1 MNESKLIQAFPAG
14 TVRIPP
20 SKSLSHRALICAGL
34 AALQS
39 SGESCLRQIGNS
51 EDIEATMSCMKQ
63 LGINY
68 SIQSDG
74 TILVQPDPAAA
85 KAAVMDCRESGSTLR
100 FLLPLAAIDGTR
112 RTLTGQGRLMERP
125 MEIYETIF
133 ARKDLYYQREGSTL
147 TVQGPLLSGDYH
159 LPGNVSSQFISGLLF
174 ALPLL
179 QGDSRIIL
187 TTPLESAAYVDLT
200 LDTMKSFGITIE
212 QPDACT
218 YRIPGSQCY
227 QPQYYTVEGDYSQ
240 AAFFLAAGALGQS
253 VKCDGMHPESIQGD
267 AAIIDILKRMGAE
280 VFWQGGYL
288 QALPSQLRGIDI
300 DVREIPDLVPP
311 LAVLLSLAEGTSH
324 IVNAGR
330 LRIKESDRLSAMTSE
345 LRKLGA
351 LVEEGEN
358 SMTITGRPSLD
369 GGQTDAHGDHRIAM
383 AMAVAAIRCEAPVS
397 LSGWQHVSKSYPGFW
412 EDFEKEAANE

>member
-1 MNESKLIQAFPAG
+1 MNENKLIQAFPTG
-14 TVRIPP
+14 IVRIPP

-34 AALQS
+34 AALQN
-39 SGESCLRQIGNS
+39 SGQSCLRHIGDS
-51 EDIEATMSCMKQ
+51 VDIEATISCMKQ
-63 LGINY
+63 LDISY
-68 SIQSDG
+68 DRQSDG
-74 TILVQPDPAAA
+74 TILVQPNPAAA
-85 KAAVMDCRESGSTLR
+85 KDAVMDCRESGSTLR

-112 RTLTGQGRLMERP
+112 RTFTGQGRLMERP

-133 ARKDLYYQREGSTL
+133 TQKGLHYQKEGNSL
-147 TVQGPLLSGDYH
+147 TVQGPLSSGDYH

-179 QGDSRIIL
+179 QGDSRVIL

-200 LDTMKSFGITIE
+200 LDTMASFGITIE
-212 QPDACT
+212 HPDAYT
-218 YRIPGSQCY
+218 YRVPGGQNY
-227 QPQYYTVEGDYSQ
+227 QAQQYCVEGDYSQ
-240 AAFFLAAGALGQS
+240 AAFFLAAGALGQP
-253 VKCDGMHPESIQGD
+253 VKCDGMQPESIQGD
-267 AAIIDILKRMGAE
+267 AAVIDILKRIGAE
-280 VFWQGGYL
+280 VFWEDGYL
-288 QALPSQLRGIDI
+288 QALPSRLRGIDI

-351 LVEEGEN
+351 LVEEEDD